1 MSKDRYPNIFLKSNL
16 GYCFY
21 FPSNSFHDT
30 QNFTRFFLKFRNM
43 CLYIWMGRRGSRE
56 KISKKCM
63 ENWKL
68 TERLLAQPRPSNFGE
83 YNLLPDLVKLQFI
96 SCAIWK
102 NFAIIR
108 FSYKRCNFWRLC
120 LPSKMAWKAVMRPV
134 VPACGSLLLKLL
146 IFEFSE
152 IIPNSSRL
160 MLTNVHFAFG
170 Q

>member
-1 MSKDRYPNIFLKSNL
+1 M
-16 GYCFY
+16 
-21 FPSNSFHDT
+21 
-30 QNFTRFFLKFRNM
+30 TRRISHVFFLSFET
-43 CLYIWMGRRGSRE
+43 CVGTFGWVDAVRGKKYR
-56 KISKKCM
+56 KKCM

-102 NFAIIR
+102 NVAIIR

-120 LPSKMAWKAVMRPV
+120 LPGKMTWKAVMRPV